1 MIFLY
6 IVINWKIL
14 LKKPMK
20 KSQFNKIKMIKC
32 KKKISKKEI
41 KY

>member
-1 MIFLY
+1 
-6 IVINWKIL
+6 
-14 LKKPMK
+14 MK

-41 KY
+41 KYQNNIINYKKLFYN